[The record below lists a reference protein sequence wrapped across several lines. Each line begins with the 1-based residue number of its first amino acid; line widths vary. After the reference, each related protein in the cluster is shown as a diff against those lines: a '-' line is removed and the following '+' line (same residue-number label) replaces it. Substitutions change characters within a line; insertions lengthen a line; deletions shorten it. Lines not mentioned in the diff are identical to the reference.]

1 MSHSVYALLG
11 LASWHIVV
19 LLLLA
24 GSRVYISISSGKE
37 ANTFA
42 PDGSDVSGLAQRL
55 VRVHANCYENIPLFL
70 VLLLFAIATEQTAIT
85 DDGALILLGARIAQS
100 VVHLVSTSLAAVSLR
115 FVFFVVQVLTVVCWL
130 IRFLIT

>member
-24 GSRVYISISSGKE
+24 GSRVYISTSTGKE

-42 PDGSDVSGLAQRL
+42 PDGSDVRGLAQRL
-55 VRVHANCYENIPLFL
+55 VRVHANCCENIPLFL

-100 VVHLVSTSLAAVSLR
+100 VLHMVSTSLAAVSLR
-115 FVFFVVQVLTVVCWL
+115 FVLFVVQILTVVCWL